1 MGTCRAEGMIKNF
14 NTIEDFRK
22 ADRSAMIKK
31 SAQTVYT
38 FTPPIFPLS
47 FCKKK
52 KRKNED

>member
-38 FTPPIFPLS
+38 FTPPVSLYPS
-47 FCKKK
+47 VK
-52 KRKNED
+52 KRRKK